1 MQKIKRNKMQKK
13 LNIISLGCSK
23 NLVDSE
29 NLSTQIKNGGW
40 QVEFDNYNSDARTV
54 VINTCG
60 FIHDAKEESINTI
73 LSFISAKKEKKI
85 DNVYVMG
92 CLSERYKKDL
102 ETEIPEVDTYFG
114 VNNIPDILAK
124 LKIDYK
130 KELIGERNISTPSHY
145 AYLKIS
151 EGCDRKCSFC
161 AIPLI
166 RGKHVSLPIE
176 ILKKQAE
183 NLAKQGV
190 KELILIAQDLS
201 SYGFDIY
208 KEYKLAELL
217 EELVKVEGIE
227 WIRLHYI
234 YPANF
239 PEKVIEVMKKEPKI
253 CKYIDI
259 PVQHASTKVLKNMR
273 RGHTK
278 ESTLALITKFKAEIP
293 EIVIRTTVL
302 VGFPGEEQAD
312 FEELKQFVAEVKFDR
327 LGVFTYSEEE
337 GTYGAKKFED
347 TINQEIKQQRADQ
360 IMALQQT
367 ISLDLN
373 YAKIGKT
380 LKVIID
386 RKENNHYIGRSQFDS
401 PEVDNEIIIEN
412 SLVELKIGNFYNVK
426 ILKAEDF
433 DLFGEVNK

>member
-1 MQKIKRNKMQKK
+1 LQKIKRNKMQKK

-412 SLVELKIGNFYNVK
+412 SLVELNIGNFYNVK

>member
-201 SYGFDIY
+201 SYGFDSY

-373 YAKIGKT
+373 YARIGKT

-412 SLVELKIGNFYNVK
+412 SLVELNIGNFYNVK

>member
-1 MQKIKRNKMQKK
+1 MQKK

-40 QVEFDNYNSDARTV
+40 QVEFDNFNSDARTI

-73 LSFISAKKEKKI
+73 LNFISAKNEKKI
-85 DNVYVMG
+85 ENLYVMG
-92 CLSERYKKDL
+92 CLSERYKKEL
-102 ETEIPEVDTYFG
+102 EKEIPEVDSYFG
-114 VNNIPDILAK
+114 VNNIPDILKK

-130 KELIGERNISTPSHY
+130 KELIGERNISTPKHY

-166 RGKHVSLPIE
+166 RGKHVSLSIE

-183 NLAKQGV
+183 NLAQQGV

-239 PEKVIEVMKKEPKI
+239 PEKVIEVMKNEPKI

-278 ESTLALITKFKAEIP
+278 ESTLELIQKFKTEIP
-293 EIVIRTTVL
+293 EIVLRTTVL
-302 VGFPGEEQAD
+302 VGFHGEEQVD
-312 FEELKQFVAEVKFDR
+312 FEELKQFVADVKFDR

-337 GTYGAKKFED
+337 GTYGAKKFKD
-347 TINQEIKQQRADQ
+347 SINQELKLQRADQ
-360 IMALQQT
+360 IMAIQQA

-373 YAKIGKT
+373 FAKIGKT

-386 RKENNHYIGRSQFDS
+386 RKENNLFIGRSQFDS

-412 SLVELKIGNFYNVK
+412 SIIELEVGNFYNIK
-426 ILKAEDF
+426 ITKAEEF
-433 DLFGEVNK
+433 DLFGEIC

>member
-1 MQKIKRNKMQKK
+1 LQKIKRNKMQKK

-201 SYGFDIY
+201 SYGFDSY

-373 YAKIGKT
+373 YARIGKT

-412 SLVELKIGNFYNVK
+412 SLVELNIGNFYNVK

>member
-412 SLVELKIGNFYNVK
+412 SLVELNIGNFYNVK

>member
-1 MQKIKRNKMQKK
+1 LQKIKRNKMQKK

-201 SYGFDIY
+201 SYGFDSY

-412 SLVELKIGNFYNVK
+412 SLVELNIGNFYNVK

>member
-201 SYGFDIY
+201 SYGFDSY

-412 SLVELKIGNFYNVK
+412 SLVELNIGNFYNVK